1 MPDMLQPY
9 VVDLVGGLV
18 LNKSQFEMA
27 PGEALELQNFE
38 PDIGGGYRRIN
49 GFSKFNT
56 NEVTSGTT
64 TGSILM
70 SAIYKDQVIAARGT
84 EVFKLSSGSGS
95 VTQIDSSRTSAGRY
109 DFDVYNMDGTE
120 RIIWADGN
128 NNASHY
134 NNSAVTDVNASG
146 APSNPKYVK
155 IFKNHAFYAGMSATP
170 QKLVFSSPYDVG
182 DFTAASGAGSISV
195 TSDIVGLRVFRDQL
209 YIFCESAIFRI
220 AGNSQADFQMQPV
233 TANVGCIAPQSIQE
247 VGGDI
252 VFLAADGLRTIAG
265 TEKIGDV
272 ELGVISRPIQRR
284 FTALNYNNVA
294 DTITS
299 LVIRAKTQY
308 RIFFSDSA
316 SESDSKGVI
325 AVFRGDRWEFSET
338 KGIKPNCADSGY
350 ISNVETTVHGGYDGY
365 IYKQESGSTFTNAG
379 NSTITIKGRFKSA
392 HWTMGDPGIRKRF
405 HRAILNY
412 RPEGALATNLGLE
425 YDYGADDVL
434 NPDSIS
440 IEGAHEGSA
449 IYGSSV
455 YGTAEY
461 GGAEFVLVRQ
471 PIVGSGF
478 AVALQFTDSAS
489 DTCNPYSLKGFSLEF
504 AAAGRR

>member
-1 MPDMLQPY
+1 MPDMLNPY
-9 VVDLVGGLV
+9 IVNLRGGLV
-18 LNKSQFEMA
+18 LNKSQFEME
-27 PGEALELQNFE
+27 PGEAMELRNFE

-56 NEVTSGTT
+56 NAITSGST

-70 SAIYKDQVIAARGT
+70 SAVYKDQVIAARGT

-170 QKLVFSSPYDVG
+170 QKVVFSAPYAVG
-182 DFTAASGAGSISV
+182 DFTAANGAGSISV
-195 TSDIVGLRVFRDQL
+195 TSTITGLKVFREQL
-209 YIFCESAIFRI
+209 YIFCEDAIFRL
-220 AGNSQADFQMQPV
+220 AGNSISDFQMQPV
-233 TANVGCIAPQSIQE
+233 TTKVGCVAPFTIQE

-252 VFLAADGLRTIAG
+252 IFLAADGLRTVAG

-272 ELGVISRPIQRR
+272 ELGVVSRPIQKR
-284 FTALNYNNVA
+284 FTDLDLSDVKNKMS
-294 DTITS
+294 S
-299 LVIRAKTQY
+299 LVIRSKTQY
-308 RIFFSDSA
+308 RIFFANQSA
-316 SESDSKGVI
+316 ETDATGVI
-325 AVFRGDRWEFSET
+325 GVFKGDRWEFADL
-338 KGIKPNCADSGY
+338 KGIKPNCADSGF
-350 ISNVETTVHGGYDGY
+350 ISNVETIVHGGHDGY
-365 IYKQESGSTFTNAG
+365 IYKQESGNTFTNSSDGTLAVEA
-379 NSTITIKGRFKSA
+379 RYKSA
-392 HWTMGDPGIRKRF
+392 HLTMGDPGIRKRF

-412 RPEGALATNLGLE
+412 RPEGTIDTNLGLE
-425 YDYGADDVL
+425 YDFGSAEVL
-434 NPDSIS
+434 NPASIAVTAAS
-440 IEGAHEGSA
+440 NT
-449 IYGSSV
+449 SV
-455 YGTAEY
+455 YGTGTYGAASY
-461 GGAEFVLVRQ
+461 GGSQFVLERQ
-471 PIVGSGF
+471 PITGSGF
-478 AVALQFTDSAS
+478 AVAVQFTEDATSA
-489 DTCNPYSLKGFSLEF
+489 PYSLRGFSLEF